1 MIEKKAKEPK
11 DPKSP
16 EERILFAA
24 TEEFAAKGFFGA
36 RTQAVADAAGVN
48 KAMLHYYFQS
58 KENLYS
64 EVIKAAFA
72 RILRD
77 VSQAWMNPG
86 DLEGRLEVVIDSYI
100 DNYRKNPG
108 FLKIVLREVVDGGK
122 RFRRAFKDIKKSQP
136 FVPGFTPQEMVA
148 RLASELGLSST
159 GSVHMIINIVGMCA
173 ISFISPL
180 FLEAVLHMDISDFD
194 SYLKERR
201 TAIKDTAL
209 AYARNLLVS
218 ASRKE

>member
-1 MIEKKAKEPK
+1 MPGKKTQDIK
-11 DPKSP
+11 DLKSP

-24 TEEFAAKGFFGA
+24 TEEFASKGFFGA

-64 EVIKAAFA
+64 EVIKAAF
-72 RILRD
+72 RKILRE
-77 VSQAWMNPG
+77 VSQAWSSPG
-86 DLEGRLEVVIDSYI
+86 DPENRLKVVIDSYLE
-100 DNYRKNPG
+100 NYSKNPG

-122 RFRRAFKDIKKSQP
+122 RFRRAFKDIEKDQA
-136 FVPGFTPQEMVA
+136 FVSEFTPQEMVA
-148 RLASELGLSST
+148 RVASELGLNSM
-159 GSVHMIINIVGMCA
+159 GAVHLIINIVGMCA

-194 SYLKERR
+194 AYLQGRR
-201 TAIKDTAL
+201 SAVKSTAL
-209 AYARNLLVS
+209 AYARSLLS
-218 ASRKE
+218 ASCKE